1 MKNRY
6 DLIIIGAGSAGI
18 VAAVHARGLR
28 KKVLLIEKSK
38 ETRGSK
44 FLNDIPFGSLSYH
57 SSLILNSNK
66 LENIGISAAKSSD
79 GTKLFEHIN
88 EQVKNLSSHLELKN
102 LEKMGVAVVSGEASF
117 IDSHT
122 VKCASKEYRA
132 KKIIIASGSRPIVPE
147 IDGLDSKNVLTTESL
162 FNLKK
167 LPGSVVIVGGGP
179 AGIQAASAFSI
190 MGVKTV
196 VLEKG
201 ETILA
206 REDDEIRAMVLDT
219 LKKRGVTFVF
229 KAIIENA
236 QIEKRRCTLNFS
248 DGKKSRR
255 VTAERV
261 LVCCGRKPALDN
273 LGLESAGVE
282 YDENGIL
289 VNRSLRTSVSNI
301 YACGDVTGGYMYT
314 NKAEAQ
320 ASVAVVNAL
329 SLIRKK
335 MDYSSLIWGL
345 QTTPMVAHM
354 GMTGS
359 EAQARYGKFGIR
371 IYKFPFKYSMH
382 AALRSESGGLAKI
395 ICRPSGRILG
405 AHVFGDNADSIV
417 HELQIAKTNGIKF
430 GKISLSMHIFPS
442 YGDVLTKPSLRSY
455 IDQYSRNILINIVR
469 ALIPH
474 RRR

>member
-1 MKNRY
+1 
-6 DLIIIGAGSAGI
+6 
-18 VAAVHARGLR
+18 
-28 KKVLLIEKSK
+28 
-38 ETRGSK
+38 
-44 FLNDIPFGSLSYH
+44 
-57 SSLILNSNK
+57 
-66 LENIGISAAKSSD
+66 
-79 GTKLFEHIN
+79 
-88 EQVKNLSSHLELKN
+88 
-102 LEKMGVAVVSGEASF
+102 
-117 IDSHT
+117 
-122 VKCASKEYRA
+122 
-132 KKIIIASGSRPIVPE
+132 
-147 IDGLDSKNVLTTESL
+147 
-162 FNLKK
+162 
-167 LPGSVVIVGGGP
+167 
-179 AGIQAASAFSI
+179 
-190 MGVKTV
+190 
-196 VLEKG
+196 
-201 ETILA
+201 
-206 REDDEIRAMVLDT
+206 
-219 LKKRGVTFVF
+219 
-229 KAIIENA
+229 
-236 QIEKRRCTLNFS
+236 
-248 DGKKSRR
+248 
-255 VTAERV
+255 
-261 LVCCGRKPALDN
+261 
-273 LGLESAGVE
+273 GVE

-289 VNRSLRTSVSNI
+289 FNRSLRTSASNI

-329 SLIRKK
+329 SSIRKK
-335 MDYSSLIWGL
+335 MDYSSLVWGL
-345 QTTPMVAHM
+345 QTSPMVAHM

-417 HELQIAKTNGIKF
+417 HELQIAKTNGINF